1 MLILRRELWG
11 VQPSIYSAVILG
23 LSGVSAAVYETRLTL
38 AMHLY
43 HIGKMMCSG
52 VLLTLPVRFVLLN
65 IGDDANEGIC
75 LEPGFVCA
83 CEAKN
88 VGD

>member
-1 MLILRRELWG
+1 VW
-11 VQPSIYSAVILG
+11 VQHSIYSAVIPG
-23 LSGVSAAVYETRLTL
+23 LSDVRAAVYATRLVL

-52 VLLTLPVRFVLLN
+52 VLVTLPVRFVLSN
-65 IGDDANEGIC
+65 VGGDGANEGIC
-75 LEPGFVCA
+75 LELGFVSA
-83 CEAKN
+83 YEARN

>member
-1 MLILRRELWG
+1 MG
-11 VQPSIYSAVILG
+11 VQHSIYRAVILS
-23 LSGVSAAVYETRLTL
+23 LSDVRAAVYATRLVL
-38 AMHLY
+38 ATHLY

-52 VLLTLPVRFVLLN
+52 VLVTLPVRFVLSN

-75 LEPGFVCA
+75 LEPEFVSA
-83 CEAKN
+83 YEARN